1 MDGLLV
7 VDKPVGPTSHD
18 VVARVRRIAGEPRI
32 GHTGTLDPLA
42 SGVLPLVIGR
52 ATRLARF
59 LTAST
64 KRYVTTVCLGLSTD
78 SGDADG
84 RPTGPAFEGP
94 LPDAAEIQRA
104 LEAFRGT
111 FLQRPPAV
119 SAKKIGGIRSYDLAR
134 EEGTA
139 HGRPDAVTVSAV
151 VDLVTVEGR
160 LVTLQVD
167 CSPGFY
173 VRALAHD
180 LGERLGTGA
189 HVAALRRLR
198 SGEIGIADAVP
209 LSDIEAGG
217 RARAVAHVLPLSAM
231 PLGMPGLLLTEAGT
245 RRALHGRDLGPFD
258 VLGPLPGTQSADD
271 PARGSGYV
279 RLLDSCGNLVGVA
292 RATVAPGVLHPAVI
306 LR

>member
-18 VVARVRRIAGEPRI
+18 VVARVRRITGEARV

-42 SGVLPLVIGR
+42 SGVLPLVMGR

-59 LTAST
+59 LSAST
-64 KRYVTTVCLGLSTD
+64 KRYVATVCLGLSTD
-78 SGDADG
+78 SGDAHG
-84 RPTGPAFEGP
+84 RPTGPSFEGP
-94 LPDAAEIQRA
+94 LPDTATIERA

-119 SAKKIGGIRSYDLAR
+119 SAKKIGGTRSYDLAR
-134 EEGTA
+134 QEGA
-139 HGRPDAVTVSAV
+139 VHGRPEPVSVSALI
-151 VDLVTVEGR
+151 DLVTVEDR
-160 LVTLQVD
+160 LLTLQVD

-189 HVAALRRLR
+189 HVVALRRIR
-198 SGEIGIADAVP
+198 SGEIGISEALP

-217 RARAVAHVLPLSAM
+217 RARAVAHVVPLSLM
-231 PLGMPGLLLTEAGT
+231 PLGMPGLRLTEAGT
-245 RRALHGRDLGPFD
+245 RRARHGRDLGPCD
-258 VLGPLPGTQSADD
+258 MLEMLPGTQSPD
-271 PARGSGYV
+271 PAPGQGYV
-279 RLLDSCGNLVGVA
+279 RLFDPGGDLLGVA
-292 RATVAPGVLHPAVI
+292 RATAAPGILHPAVI
-306 LR
+306 LG

>member
-1 MDGLLV
+1 LDGLLV

-18 VVARVRRIAGEPRI
+18 VVARVRRITGEPRI

-42 SGVLPLVIGR
+42 SGVLPLVMGR

-59 LTAST
+59 LSAST
-64 KRYVTTVCLGLSTD
+64 KRYVTTLCLGLSTD
-78 SGDADG
+78 SGDAAG
-84 RPTGPAFEGP
+84 RPAGPSFEGP
-94 LPDAAEIQRA
+94 LPDAAAIRRA

-119 SAKKIGGIRSYDLAR
+119 SAKRIGGARSYDLAR
-134 EEGTA
+134 REGAA
-139 HGRPDAVTVSAV
+139 HGRPEPVSVSAV
-151 VDLVTVEGR
+151 VDLVRLEDR

-189 HVAALRRLR
+189 HVVALRRIR
-198 SGEIGIADAVP
+198 SGEIGISDALT

-217 RARAVAHVLPLSAM
+217 RARAVAHLVPLSSM
-231 PLGMPGLLLTEAGT
+231 PLGMPGLRLTAVGT
-245 RRALHGRDLGPFD
+245 RRARQGRDLGPSD
-258 VLGPLPGTQSADD
+258 VLAPLPWTQCPD
-271 PARGSGYV
+271 PARVQEYV
-279 RLLDSCGNLVGVA
+279 RLLDPCGDLLGVA
-292 RATVAPGVLHPAVI
+292 RATDTPGVLHPAVI
-306 LR
+306 LG